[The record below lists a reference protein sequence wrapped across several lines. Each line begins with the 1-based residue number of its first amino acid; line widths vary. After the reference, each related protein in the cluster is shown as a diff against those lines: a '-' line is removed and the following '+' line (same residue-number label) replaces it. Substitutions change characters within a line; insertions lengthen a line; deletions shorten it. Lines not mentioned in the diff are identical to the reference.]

1 MTGPLTAHTPPAPA
15 RHPAQPVGSL
25 PRTAPAASAVAWAGP
40 GRCAGALPGYCGA
53 VAAAL
58 AGARPDPPWWLY
70 DRLPLPPRARAHP
83 IVGGG
88 TPGWQITLLAAAALL
103 AAAIA
108 VTVYRRR
115 DRRRTAATASPP
127 RRRPGGKHLSQGAVN
142 GKRADVP

>member
-1 MTGPLTAHTPPAPA
+1 VNRTGRFGGCLAGLGRRAGVLPA
-15 RHPAQPVGSL
+15 
-25 PRTAPAASAVAWAGP
+25 
-40 GRCAGALPGYCGA
+40 YCGA

-58 AGARPDPPWWLY
+58 ADARPDPPWWLY
-70 DRLPLPPRARAHP
+70 RRLPLPPRARAHL
-83 IVGGG
+83 VVSGM
-88 TPGWQITLLAAAALL
+88 PGWQITLLAAAALL